1 VQVYGGETAY
11 STAAR
16 TCFYKEKDMPN
27 IVALVKMVPD
37 LVEELEINDSGTG
50 LDRDWLRVI
59 INEFDNHAVEQ
70 AIIIKERDGGEVT
83 VIAPEAEGVEDMLFT
98 TAAKGADRMVKLSHD
113 DFEEG
118 VNNHA
123 LARAFAEKAKEYQPD
138 LILTGVQAND
148 DLDGPVG
155 PLVAEY
161 LGMPYLGYICGVKIE
176 DGKALVCKEYPG
188 GLTAQM
194 EVSLPA
200 VLGIQAGEEPPRYV
214 AISKV
219 RQMMKTAEIDEHET
233 DELDPDGGIAVNR
246 MYLPEDAGRAEMI
259 EGDEDEI
266 AAKLIEIFKEVG
278 AL

>member
-1 VQVYGGETAY
+1 MA
-11 STAAR
+11 
-16 TCFYKEKDMPN
+16 N
-27 IVALVKMVPD
+27 IVAIVKMVPD
-37 LVEELEINDSGTG
+37 LVEELEINDEGTG
-50 LDRDWLRVI
+50 LDRDWLRLI
-59 INEFDNHAVEQ
+59 INEFDNHAIEQ
-70 AIIIKERDGGEVT
+70 AILLKERDGGEIT

-98 TAAKGADRMVKLSHD
+98 TAAKGADRMIKLAG

-123 LARAFAEKAKEYQPD
+123 LARAFAETAKNHQPD

-161 LGMPYLGYICGVKIE
+161 LGMPYVGYISNVTLE
-176 DGKALVCKEYPG
+176 EGKAIVQKEYPG
-188 GLTAQM
+188 GLIGEM
-194 EVSLPA
+194 EVRLPA

-219 RQMMKTAEIDEHET
+219 RQMMKTAEIDEQEIP
-233 DELDPDGGIAVNR
+233 ELDLSGGITTSR
-246 MYLPEDAGRAEMI
+246 MYLPEAAERAEMI

-266 AAKLIEIFKEVG
+266 ATKLIAIFKEVG

>member
-1 VQVYGGETAY
+1 MT
-11 STAAR
+11 
-16 TCFYKEKDMPN
+16 N
-27 IVALVKMVPD
+27 IVTLVKMVPD
-37 LVEELEINDSGTG
+37 LVEELEINDDGTD
-50 LDRDWLRVI
+50 LDRDWLRLI
-59 INEFDNHAVEQ
+59 INEFDNHAIEQ
-70 AIIIKERDGGEVT
+70 AILLKERDGGEIT

-98 TAAKGADRMVKLSHD
+98 TAAKGADRMIKLTGD
-113 DFEEG
+113 LEEG

-123 LARAFAEKAKEYQPD
+123 LARAFAERAKSFQPD

-161 LGMPYLGYICGVKIE
+161 LGMPYVGYISKVTLEEGIAIVQ
-176 DGKALVCKEYPG
+176 KEYPG
-188 GLTAQM
+188 GLIGEM
-194 EVSLPA
+194 EVRLPA

-219 RQMMKTAEIDEHET
+219 RQMMKTVEIDEQEIP
-233 DELDPDGGIAVNR
+233 ELDLGGGIAPSR
-246 MYLPEDAGRAEMI
+246 MYLPEAAERAEMI

-266 AAKLIEIFKEVG
+266 ATKLIAIFKEVG